1 MKTISHCPI
10 CYSQSTSD
18 DLLVKDHMVSQES
31 FHVVTCSSCQLQRTS
46 PRPELI
52 AAYYESDDYLSHSSD
67 AEGLFAKLYG
77 ALRLWAAS
85 KKVNF
90 LEKQMAISG
99 RRARLMDVGCG
110 IGVFLEKAKSKEF
123 DVFGVELSDLARKQ
137 AEKRLN
143 QPIFTNLDD
152 VVLGQTLTS
161 PLDGVSLFHVLEHL
175 PDPAESLRKLHDITT
190 DDAVIVLG
198 LPNPESWDAKHYGS
212 HWAPWDVPIHFWHF
226 TKGNIKE
233 LASRN
238 GWSLDSIHPMPLDAF
253 YVSLLSEQFKGRK
266 GVLAWFFAV
275 CVGAYSN
282 LRGGRQNASSLL
294 YVLRKPS

>member
-1 MKTISHCPI
+1 
-10 CYSQSTSD
+10 
-18 DLLVKDHMVSQES
+18 MVSLED
-31 FHVVTCSSCQLQRTS
+31 FHVVACSSCQLQRTS

-52 AAYYESDDYLSHSSD
+52 GAYYESDDYLSHTSD

-77 ALRLWAAS
+77 AIRLWAAG

-110 IGVFLEKAKSKEF
+110 IGVFLAKAKSKELE
-123 DVFGVELSDLARKQ
+123 VYGVELSDLARKQ
-137 AEKRLN
+137 AENRLN
-143 QPIFTNLDD
+143 QPIFTNLSD
-152 VVLGQTLTS
+152 VVLTQTMAS

-175 PDPAESLRKLHDITT
+175 PDPAETLKKLHDLTSKE
-190 DDAVIVLG
+190 AVVVLG

-212 HWAPWDVPIHFWHF
+212 MWAAWDVPIHFWHF
-226 TKGNIKE
+226 TKENIKE

-238 GWSLDSIHPMPLDAF
+238 GWVLDSIHPMPLDAY
-253 YVSLLSEQFKGRK
+253 YVSLLSERFKGRK
-266 GVLAWFFAV
+266 GALAWLFAIA
-275 CVGAYSN
+275 VGFYSN
-282 LRGGRQNASSLL
+282 LRGGRQNTSSLL